1 MKRAVIIAVA
11 LLFMFASGAKAADL
25 KIAYVDLNK
34 ALNESDEG
42 KKAVKTLEEIVKAK
56 KAAIDEQQQG
66 LRKLEEEL
74 AKQESILNPDALKA
88 KHDDFER
95 LKRDFQRMI
104 KDSEDEV
111 EKKRADFMD
120 RIVKEITATIRKTG
134 EEEGYSVIFEKNEAG
149 MIYSSGK
156 LDLTDKIIKKYNEAS
171 KAEKKSDKQ

>member
-1 MKRAVIIAVA
+1 MNRAVIMAVA
-11 LLFMFASGAKAADL
+11 LLFMFASAVKAADI

-42 KKAVKTLEEIVKAK
+42 KKAVKTLEAMVKVK
-56 KAAIDEQQQG
+56 KAAIDEQQQN

-74 AKQESILNPDALKA
+74 AKQESILNPDALKV
-88 KHDDFER
+88 KRDDFER

-111 EKKRADFMD
+111 EKKRTDFMD
-120 RIVKEITATIRKTG
+120 RIVKEITEMIRKVG
-134 EEEGYSVIFEKNEAG
+134 EEEGYAVIFEKNEAG

-156 LDLTDKIIKKYNEAS
+156 LDLTDKIIKKYNETS
-171 KAEKKSDKQ
+171 KAEKKGDKQ